1 MKELLTK
8 ISRENLVIFCYFLLK
23 KVEKKNSRLFS
34 EAMDELKEL
43 TED

>member
-1 MKELLTK
+1 MKELLTR
-8 ISRENLVIFCYFLLK
+8 ISRENLVIFCCFLLK
-23 KVEKKNSRLFS
+23 KVEKKSSRLFS